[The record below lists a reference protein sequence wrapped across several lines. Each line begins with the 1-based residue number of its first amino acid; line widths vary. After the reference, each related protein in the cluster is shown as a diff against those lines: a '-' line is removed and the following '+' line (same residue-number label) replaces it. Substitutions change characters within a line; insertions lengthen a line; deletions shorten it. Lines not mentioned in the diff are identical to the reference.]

1 MVAAHLRLVDMAKE
15 SPQLENGYTRIA
27 NDLLDAMVAAGLTA
41 RQWAVSMAIVRK
53 TYGFNKKQDDIGLG
67 QLAAMTGIDKAHLSR
82 TVRELADLKI
92 LTRTVG
98 THGHNLGINKNFGQW
113 GLPKEQPVAES
124 ATRCQKSNPPVAESA
139 TPPVAKRATTKDN
152 PSKDNYQKTKDIPSP
167 QAAAD
172 LTARVAKPKGKA
184 AMTAGQRE
192 RFNRFYAA
200 YPRKTDRKDAETAF
214 AKLNPDDGLLA
225 EMLAALDREKA
236 AGKHAERKYI
246 KHPATWLN
254 KGCWTDEIQVEYTAE
269 QRAVIEAYNGA
280 LGEQLGIIDADVF
293 SEARAGRLDD
303 FMGLSDRPD
312 FWVRYF
318 PYIAENC
325 DLPPGVGLD
334 YLISREGFTK
344 VKGGQHERKA

>member
-1 MVAAHLRLVDMAKE
+1 MAAAHLRLVDMAKE

-27 NDLLDAMVAAGLTA
+27 NDLLDAMVAAGMTS
-41 RQWAVSMAIVRK
+41 RQWAVAMAIVRK

-98 THGHNLGINKNFGQW
+98 THGHNLGINKNFNQW
-113 GLPKEQPVAES
+113 GLPKEQPVADS
-124 ATRCQKSNPPVAESA
+124 ATRCQKSNPPVADSA

-152 PSKDNYQKTKDIPSP
+152 LSKDNYQKTKDIPGS
-167 QAAAD
+167 QATGA
-172 LTARVAKPKGKA
+172 TSARVAKPKGKA
-184 AMTAGQRE
+184 AMTAELQD
-192 RFNRFYAA
+192 RFQRFYAA
-200 YPRKTDRKDAETAF
+200 YPRKTDRKDAEAAF
-214 AKLNPDDGLLA
+214 AKIAPDEALLA

-236 AGKHAERKYI
+236 AGRHAERQYV

-254 KGCWTDEIQVEYTAE
+254 KACWTNEIQTEYTAE
-269 QRAVIEAYNGA
+269 QRAVIEAYNAA
-280 LGEQLGIIDADVF
+280 LGDLLGIIDAEVY
-293 SEARAGRLDD
+293 SEPRAGRLDD
-303 FMGLSDRPD
+303 FMGLSDKPD
-312 FWVRYF
+312 FWARYF
-318 PYIAENC
+318 PYVLENC

-334 YLISREGFTK
+334 YLISRDGFTK